1 MKPKVG
7 LFKRLI
13 ELIIPKMIKKKRGK
27 YILEIKEGLAL

>member
-7 LFKRLI
+7 MLKRLI

-27 YILEIKEGLAL
+27 YTLETKEGLAI

>member
-7 LFKRLI
+7 MLKRLI

-27 YILEIKEGLAL
+27 YILETKEGLAL